1 MIILCHARRSMSIF
15 AAPLSLLLLLI
26 TFLPYLEFHGSF
38 LGSFCGSFLSS
49 LSVALVCSPG
59 KNLAGVLK
67 FCDITI
73 FGINGLPASKTKIR
87 LISQQCFAIST
98 SHLFSPL
105 IKVCLFYSIDLI
117 ILLFGLNESLSLVK
131 CNTICESFFLDLHL

>member
-15 AAPLSLLLLLI
+15 VAPLSLALLLI
-26 TFLPYLEFHGSF
+26 IFLPYLGFH
-38 LGSFCGSFLSS
+38 GSFLSS

-73 FGINGLPASKTKIR
+73 FGIDGLPASKTKIR

-117 ILLFGLNESLSLVK
+117 ILLSGLNESLSLVK